1 MEFGF
6 KQASETVCTDGE
18 LTVFPIAELRRPLW
32 GGEWRDGKEEK
43 GGRERNEREE
53 GERRGRK
60 GRAMS
65 RKSPGYGPGRSQSLH
80 QESTQSRLSSD
91 KSQYGD

>member
-32 GGEWRDGKEEK
+32 GGEWRDGKEE
-43 GGRERNEREE
+43 RERSVRKMRKN
-53 GERRGRK
+53 GR
-60 GRAMS
+60 
-65 RKSPGYGPGRSQSLH
+65 
-80 QESTQSRLSSD
+80 
-91 KSQYGD
+91 